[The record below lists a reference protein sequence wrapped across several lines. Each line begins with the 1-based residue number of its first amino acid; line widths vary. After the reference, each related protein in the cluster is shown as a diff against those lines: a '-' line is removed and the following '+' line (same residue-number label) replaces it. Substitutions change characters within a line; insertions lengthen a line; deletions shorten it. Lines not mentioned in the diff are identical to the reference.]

1 MRSIILCEGGT
12 DLTLIQ
18 YFMEKANNWKYDR
31 QIKILGL
38 NQSKQL
44 KNEENILIIGA
55 TGGCSE
61 IQKFFSKTLKS
72 NRNSATDTEIFNN
85 IIIVTDRDEVGTFEE
100 VKEKISKELEENDI
114 SYQKEI
120 ENDKWINC
128 SCLDGKKDLINF
140 RVLLLV
146 IPFEEKGALETFLL
160 DAISKKDSYD
170 KEIINK
176 GNIFIDN
183 IDKEKRYLNKKR
195 YVTKAKFDVYF
206 SVRTSAEQFIERKNI
221 LRNINWE
228 EYEEIQESFKK
239 LKDLI

>member
-1 MRSIILCEGGT
+1 MKSIILCEGGT

-31 QIKILGL
+31 QIKIFEL

-55 TGGCSE
+55 TGGCSV
-61 IQKFFSKTLKS
+61 IPKFFSKTLKS
-72 NRNSATDTEIFNN
+72 NRNSAIDTEIFNN
-85 IIIVTDRDEVGTFEE
+85 IIIVTDRDEVRTFEE
-100 VKEKISKELEENDI
+100 VKEKISKELEANDI

-176 GNIFIDN
+176 GNIFVDN
-183 IDKEKRYLNKKR
+183 IDKEKRYLNKRR
-195 YVTKAKFDVYF
+195 YITKAKFDVYF
-206 SVRTSAEQFIERKNI
+206 SVRTSAEQFTERQNI

-239 LKDLI
+239 LKELS